1 MSKAHTLN
9 GWNIT
14 RDGSREVWVQHNNEF
29 VARFKYANAGKSATH
44 FIKFLTANFTPEEYF
59 ALKQTKAP
67 VCVLE
72 TKGYVCYNVA
82 LYNAERARKNV

>member
-14 RDGSREVWVQHNNEF
+14 RDGSREIWINNNGQF

-59 ALKQTKAP
+59 GLLETKP
-67 VCVLE
+67 PMTVLG
-72 TKGYVCYNVA
+72 TKGYVAYNVA
-82 LYNAERARKNV
+82 LALKTAA